1 MGYLSFANVC
11 ILLLIPL
18 LVGRMHF
25 LDQER
30 WRSVGAGFAI
40 SYVFLDIL
48 PHLSSK
54 QEALQKTVGTGIG
67 AYIEHHAYLL
77 ALAGLVTYLSM
88 AVIARNYRIN
98 QAVAVAQYK
107 PHNLVYIIVL
117 GLSAYNFMIGYMIG
131 EQPEH
136 RYEPV
141 IIFTLAMALHM
152 AGVDHTVREHYPS
165 SYDKLFRY
173 LLAAATFGGWL
184 VGFVTTV
191 PDTTFALA
199 FSFLAGAVIIVA
211 FVFELPVVLGGQ
223 RYWLFVA
230 GVTGFSALL
239 LIYEWLAQVRLTA

>member
-30 WRSVGAGFAI
+30 WRSVGAGFAM

-48 PHLSSK
+48 PHLASK
-54 QEALQKTVGTGIG
+54 QEKLQNTVGTGIG
-67 AYIEHHAYLL
+67 TYLEHHAYLL
-77 ALAGLVTYLSM
+77 ALTGFVIYLGM
-88 AVIARNYRIN
+88 AVVTRNFRIN
-98 QAVAVAQYK
+98 QAEAAAQSR
-107 PHNLVYIIVL
+107 PHALMYIIVL
-117 GLSAYNFMIGYMIG
+117 GLSAYSFMIGYMIG

-152 AGVDHTVREHYPS
+152 AGIGHILREHYPS
-165 SYDKLFRY
+165 TYDKLFRY

-184 VGFVTTV
+184 LGFVTTA
-191 PDTTFALA
+191 PDAAFALA
-199 FSFLAGAVIIVA
+199 FSFLAGAIIIVA
-211 FVFELPVVLGGQ
+211 FVFELPVVMGGQ